1 MHACRGVKAA
11 ATGFG
16 QLQRMLASLTR
27 GARHDHPSDP
37 VRTGSNQYIVKILTK
52 GFVGEVS
59 SDIDQVHDLFRFG
72 TKV

>member
-1 MHACRGVKAA
+1 
-11 ATGFG
+11 
-16 QLQRMLASLTR
+16 
-27 GARHDHPSDP
+27 